1 MSNYGGMPEKKPGET
16 KRVVYV
22 ERTPQRSVFW
32 SVLGALIAFSILSG
46 LIWLIAILIHK

>member
-1 MSNYGGMPEKKPGET
+1 MTNYGGMPDKKRDDT

-46 LIWLIAILIHK
+46 LLWFIAILINT